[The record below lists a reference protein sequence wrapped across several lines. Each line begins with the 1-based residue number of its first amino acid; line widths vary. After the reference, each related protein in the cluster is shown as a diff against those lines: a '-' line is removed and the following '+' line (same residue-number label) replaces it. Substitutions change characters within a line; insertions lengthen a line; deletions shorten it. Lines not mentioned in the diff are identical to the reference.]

1 MNPFDLNLRT
11 RLVFGAGTIDRVGE
25 LTAETVGP
33 RCRAL
38 VVTDR
43 GIIAAGHHARAID
56 SLRAAQIET
65 LTFDGAH
72 ENPTTKDVEAGL
84 KIAKEF
90 QPQILIGLG
99 GGSSMDCAKGIN
111 FLLSCGGQMSDYHG
125 VGLATSDM
133 LPMIAIPTTAGTG
146 SELQSFALI
155 SDADTH
161 VKMACGDKRASC
173 SIAIL
178 DPETTLTQPPAVTA
192 LTGID
197 AISHAV
203 ETWVTKRRGTISR
216 LYSRSAWELLA
227 PNFRTVLDHPNDLEA
242 RSAMQIGAAWSGL
255 AIENSMLGAAHA
267 LANPLTAKFRTP
279 HGQAVGLMLPHVV
292 RFNGQEFESLYQEL
306 MRMTEQLP
314 GMPHSDTGS
323 EGLAQFLTQQ
333 VTKAKMETRLSALG
347 VSEQEL
353 PQLAAAAA
361 SQWTAGF
368 NPRAVDEPT
377 LLEIYQAAF

>member
-1 MNPFDLNLRT
+1 MNPFDLHLRT
-11 RLVFGAGTIDRVGE
+11 RMVFGNGSIDRVGE
-25 LTAETVGP
+25 LTVETVGQ

-38 VVTDR
+38 VVTDP
-43 GIIAAGHHARAID
+43 GIIAAGHHARAVD
-56 SLRAAQIET
+56 SLHAAQIET
-65 LTFDGAH
+65 RTFDGAF
-72 ENPTTKDVEAGL
+72 ENPTTENVEAGL
-84 KIAKEF
+84 MMAKEF
-90 QPQILIGLG
+90 QPNILIGLG

-111 FLLSCGGQMSDYHG
+111 FLYSCGGKMSDYHG
-125 VGLATSDM
+125 VGLATGDM

-173 SIAIL
+173 SVAIL

-227 PNFRTVLDHPNDLEA
+227 PNFRTVLEHPDDLEA
-242 RSAMQIGAAWSGL
+242 RSAMQIGAAWAGL

-267 LANPLTAKFRTP
+267 LANPLTAKFHTP

-292 RFNGQEFESLYQEL
+292 RFNGQEVDLLYQEL
-306 MRMTEQLP
+306 MRMTGHFP
-314 GMPHSDTGS
+314 GMPHPDTGS

-333 VTKAKMETRLSALG
+333 VANAKMQTRLSALG
-347 VSEQEL
+347 VSEQQL
-353 PQLAAAAA
+353 PELAAAAA

-368 NPRAVDEPT
+368 NPRVVDEPT